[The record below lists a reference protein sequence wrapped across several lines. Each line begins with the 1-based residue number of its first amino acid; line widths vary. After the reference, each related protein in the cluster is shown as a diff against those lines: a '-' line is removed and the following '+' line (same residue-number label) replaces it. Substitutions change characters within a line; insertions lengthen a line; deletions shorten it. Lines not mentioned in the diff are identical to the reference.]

1 MRKYFSTKKAHT
13 EISYSLRKTMLA
25 FTKTSLQTLKKG
37 VSTITR
43 KEFATANGARQVVVV
58 DGVRTPFKKSSGN
71 YDDFKPYDLGR
82 RVIKA
87 VVDRNA
93 LNPEDIDYVTFGTVI
108 QEVKTHNLAREC
120 ALGAG
125 LPKTVPAHTVSMA
138 CISSSQ
144 AITSGA
150 EKILS
155 GKADIV
161 LAGGAESFSDV
172 PIKYSPKLRKRL
184 LQAPKAMKKGAG
196 GILGLLKGLNAAD
209 FAPEPPAIS
218 NFITGEVMG
227 HSADRLASRFGV
239 TREEQDGFA
248 MASHHNAS
256 KAHEAG
262 HLKDQLV
269 SVDGTLD
276 DNGVRGDS
284 ELKDYAKMKPAFIK
298 PHGTITAANA
308 SFLTDGASCSLIM
321 SDSKAKEMN
330 LTPKSILKDWNYVAV
345 DPFEELLLAPAFC
358 IAKLLKDNNLTVDDI
373 DVWEIHEAFAGQVLA
388 NLKAMESDEFSAER
402 FDGYDNAVGT
412 IPREKLNSWGG
423 SLSIGHPFG
432 ATGSRLVTTVTNRLH
447 AEGGKYGICSA
458 CADSGLGSGMLIEI
472 AK

>member
-1 MRKYFSTKKAHT
+1 MFCKSVSSTAPRQARYITSRVFSTT
-13 EISYSLRKTMLA
+13 P
-25 FTKTSLQTLKKG
+25 
-37 VSTITR
+37 
-43 KEFATANGARQVVVV
+43 RQVVVV
-58 DGVRTPFKKSSGN
+58 DGVRTPFKKSSGE
-71 YDDFKPYDLGR
+71 YDDFKPYDSGR

-87 VVDRNA
+87 IMDRNT
-93 LNPEDIDYVTFGTVI
+93 LNPEDVDYVTFGTVI

-125 LPKTVPAHTVSMA
+125 LPNTIPAHTVSMA

-155 GKADIV
+155 GKADVI

-172 PIKYSPKLRKRL
+172 PIKYGPKLRKRL
-184 LQAPKAMKKGAG
+184 IQAPKAMKKGPAG
-196 GILGLLKGLNAAD
+196 ALGLLKGLGAKD

-227 HSADRLASRFGV
+227 HSADRLAAKFGV
-239 TREEQDGFA
+239 TREEQDEFA
-248 MASHHNAS
+248 MASHHNAAN
-256 KAHEAG
+256 AHEKG
-262 HLKDQLV
+262 FLENQLIRV
-269 SVDGTLD
+269 TKSMSD
-276 DNGVRGDS
+276 DGVRGGSQID
-284 ELKDYAKMKPAFIK
+284 DYKKMKPAFVK

-321 SDSKAKEMN
+321 SSTKANELGLN
-330 LTPKSILKDWNYVAV
+330 PLSVLKDWNYVAV
-345 DPFEELLLAPAFC
+345 DPFDELLLAPAFC
-358 IAKLLKDNNLTVDDI
+358 VAKILKDNNLTVADI

-388 NLKAMESDEFSAER
+388 NLKALESEEFCKDR
-402 FDGYDNAVGT
+402 FGWDAAVGT
-412 IPREKLNSWGG
+412 IPRDKLNQWGG

-432 ATGSRLVTTVTNRLH
+432 ATGSRLVTTTSERLK
-447 AEGGKYGICSA
+447 AEGGRYGICTA